1 MYVIEV
7 IAQGIIPIIIF
18 IVVLWSA
25 LSGDKVYEHFTR
37 GALKGL
43 RITAELLPTL
53 IGLLV
58 AVGVLR
64 ASGAIDALCSLVGGL
79 TDKVGFP
86 AQVVPVAFVKIFS
99 SSAATGLMLDIF
111 KNNGADSYE
120 GLLAALILSSTET
133 LIYTIS
139 VYYMSVKV
147 TRTRWTVAG
156 ALISMA
162 AGIAGSVLV
171 LQFVTKM

>member
-1 MYVIEV
+1 MAEIL
-7 IAQGIIPIIIF
+7 AQGVIPIIIF
-18 IVVLWSA
+18 VVILWSA
-25 LSGDKVYEHFTR
+25 VSGDKVYEHFTR

-43 RITAELLPTL
+43 KITAELLPTL
-53 IGLLV
+53 IGLLA

-64 ASGAIDALCSLVGGL
+64 ASGVFVALCSLTGGL
-79 TDKVGFP
+79 TDKKRFP

-111 KNNGADSYE
+111 KNYGADSYE

-133 LIYTIS
+133 LMYTIS
-139 VYYMSVKV
+139 IYYMSVKV
-147 TRTRWTVAG
+147 TKTRWTVAG
-156 ALISMA
+156 AFISMA
-162 AGIAGSVLV
+162 AGIAGSIFV